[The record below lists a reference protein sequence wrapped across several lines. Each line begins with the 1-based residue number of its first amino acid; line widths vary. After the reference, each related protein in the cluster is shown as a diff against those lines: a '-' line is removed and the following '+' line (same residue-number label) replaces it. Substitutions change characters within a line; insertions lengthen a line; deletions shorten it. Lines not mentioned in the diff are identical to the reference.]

1 MLSSLALISLHP
13 DLALLPLSRLP
24 LGCATAL
31 ELLGHP
37 DLARALFSIHL
48 ATKDPELLGHPDLAR
63 ALLSVHLP
71 TKDLDRRVGPV
82 FPDSELKSLSQVML
96 LHLSPAALLI

>member
-1 MLSSLALISLHP
+1 MLSSLALISLDP

-24 LGCATAL
+24 LGWATAL

-37 DLARALFSIHL
+37 DLARAV
-48 ATKDPELLGHPDLAR
+48 
-63 ALLSVHLP
+63 LSVHLP
-71 TKDLDRRVGPV
+71 TEDLDRRVGLV